1 MSLYDVINKDKN
13 IEPYSY
19 EEFSRKLMIMGRNQR
34 FSWLLSNVME
44 YDLTDKQY
52 WDSVRMGYQGS
63 ELGHLHYMDFED
75 IMFLLTG
82 MFGDYKNGVKFFMDQ
97 EEQEFLKNLD
107 DEVSIYRGVYVDED
121 QELELVDKRIGI
133 SWSLDK
139 EKGEWFGNRFQSSK
153 RTGYLL
159 ETKIEKRFILFY
171 INDMKENEVILDPNF
186 IREKVKIT
194 NLKTN
199 EVSYEK
205 ITEG

>member
-1 MSLYDVINKDKN
+1 MSLYDMINQDKN
-13 IEPYSY
+13 IEPYSV
-19 EEFSRKLMIMGRNQR
+19 EEFETKMNLMGRNQR

-44 YDLTDKQY
+44 YGLTDKQY
-52 WDSVRMGYQGS
+52 WESVRMGYQGS
-63 ELGHLHYMDFED
+63 ELGHLNYMDFED

-82 MFGDYKNGVKFFMDQ
+82 MFGDYNNGDKFFMNK
-97 EEQEFLKNLD
+97 EEKEYLKNLD
-107 DEVSIYRGVYVDED
+107 DEVSIYRGVYVEED

-139 EKGEWFGNRFQSSK
+139 EKGEWFGKRFQGSK

-159 ETKIEKRFILFY
+159 ETKIDKRFILFY

-199 EVSYEK
+199 EISYEK